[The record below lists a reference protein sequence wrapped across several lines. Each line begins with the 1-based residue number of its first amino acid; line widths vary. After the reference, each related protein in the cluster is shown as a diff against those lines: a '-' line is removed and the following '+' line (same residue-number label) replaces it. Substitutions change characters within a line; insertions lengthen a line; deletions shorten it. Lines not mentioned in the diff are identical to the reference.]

1 MADVMTLYNLWM
13 EKADKDPDLKQELLS
28 VKDSPEEINDRFWK
42 TLEFGTGGLR
52 GVIGAG
58 TNRMNVYTVSQATQG
73 LADYLNKK
81 YDSPSVAIAHDS
93 RIKSDK
99 FACAAAEVLAANGIK
114 VYMYDE
120 LMPTPMLSYAVRKLE
135 CKSGIVI
142 TASHNPAKY
151 NGYKCY
157 NVNGYQMTDA
167 EATELYEIIRNVDI
181 FDGVKTMDFEDAL
194 AEDMIDY
201 IEEYLIRDFYEDEL
215 KCRVE
220 PDVAEKS
227 NLKIIYT
234 PLNGTGNRHVRHI
247 LKRIGLKDVKIVASQ
262 EKPDGTFPTC
272 PFPNPE
278 IKQVFEEAFKMT
290 DSFKAD
296 IIIATD
302 PDADRV
308 GIAVLD
314 NNEYKLMS
322 GNEVGCMLTDYILSR
337 MKEKNKLPE
346 EPVIVK
352 TIVTTELA
360 ASIAKS
366 YGAKVVDLLTGFKY
380 IGEYITEAEK
390 EGKKNNYILGFEES
404 YGYLSGTHVREKD
417 AVNAAMLIAEMAA
430 YKKTQGETLYGY
442 MQSLYEKHGVYK
454 NELLN
459 FGFEGEDGMKT
470 MMSMM
475 EKLRAE
481 PPKTIAD
488 MSVEKFTD
496 YESGKVTDIN
506 SGETSDTGLPKSNV
520 IALELAE
527 GSKLVVRPSGTEP
540 KIKIYLTAR
549 KPTLDEAEKLTIAM
563 TNDIKNILGIKD

>member
-1 MADVMTLYNLWM
+1 MADIMKLYDLWL

-28 VKDSPEEINDRFWK
+28 VKNSPEEINDRFWK

-73 LADYLNKK
+73 LAEYLNTK
-81 YDSPSVAIAHDS
+81 YEQPSVAIAYDS
-93 RIKSDK
+93 RIKSDV
-99 FACAAAEVLAANGIK
+99 FARAAAGVLAANGIK
-114 VYMYDE
+114 VYIYDE
-120 LMPTPMLSYAVRKLE
+120 LMPTPMLSYAIRKLG
-135 CKSGIVI
+135 CHSGIVI

-157 NVNGYQMTDA
+157 NVNGYQMTDD
-167 EATELYEIIRNVDI
+167 EAAQLYGIIQNVDM
-181 FDGVKTMDFEDAL
+181 FDGVKSMDFDDAL
-194 AEDMIDY
+194 AEDMVDF
-201 IEEYLIRDFYEDEL
+201 IEEYLIREFYNDEL
-215 KCRVE
+215 ECRIE
-220 PDVAEKS
+220 PDIAKKT

-247 LKRIGLKDVKIVASQ
+247 LKRMGFDDVQVVASQ

-290 DSFKAD
+290 ADYKAD

-314 NNEYKLMS
+314 NGEYKLMS

-337 MKEKNKLPE
+337 KKAQNKLPE
-346 EPVIVK
+346 NPVIVK

-360 ASIAKS
+360 SAIAES
-366 YGAKVVDLLTGFKY
+366 YGAKVVNLLTGFKY
-380 IGEYITEAEK
+380 IGEFITDAENK
-390 EGKKNNYILGFEES
+390 GEKDNYILGFEES

-417 AVNAAMLIAEMAA
+417 SVNAAMLIAEMAA
-430 YKKTQGETLYGY
+430 YVKSQGKTLYEY
-442 MQSLYEKHGVYK
+442 MQSLYEKHGAYK

-470 MMSMM
+470 MLGMMSM
-475 EKLRAE
+475 LRTNA
-481 PPKTIAD
+481 PDSFAGLKTVRT
-488 MSVEKFTD
+488 SD
-496 YESGKVTDIN
+496 YESGTVTDTAT
-506 SGETSDTGLPKSNV
+506 GEKSETGLPKSNV
-520 IALELAE
+520 LAFDLE
-527 GSKLVVRPSGTEP
+527 GNSKLVIRPSGTEP
-540 KIKIYLTAR
+540 KIKVYLTAR
-549 KPTLDEAEKLTIAM
+549 KPTLAEAEKLIEDLTE
-563 TNDIKNILGIKD
+563 DIKKILGIEE